1 MYMDQY
7 DYEDMY
13 TVNKNRFAIASLIC
27 GIISI
32 FTFSSVY
39 FPLVLG
45 SLAVIFAFLSRN
57 GTGALHTYSK
67 IGMVLGIIC
76 VVGVIALSIF
86 VYINLPKLL
95 QIPEYR
101 DMLQNMLNNFMGE
114 DVDIEKILGLSKYDY
129 LFRF

>member
-1 MYMDQY
+1 MYMNQY

-13 TVNKNRFAIASLIC
+13 TVKKNKFAIASLAC

-32 FTFSSVY
+32 ITFSSVY
-39 FPLVLG
+39 IPLVLG

-57 GTGALHTYSK
+57 GNETLHTYSK
-67 IGMVLGIIC
+67 IGIVLGIIC

-86 VYINLPKLL
+86 VYINLPRLL

-101 DMLQNMLNNFMGE
+101 DMLQNMINNLMGE
-114 DVDIEKILGLSKYDY
+114 DVDIDEILGMTKYNY
-129 LFRF
+129 LFRL